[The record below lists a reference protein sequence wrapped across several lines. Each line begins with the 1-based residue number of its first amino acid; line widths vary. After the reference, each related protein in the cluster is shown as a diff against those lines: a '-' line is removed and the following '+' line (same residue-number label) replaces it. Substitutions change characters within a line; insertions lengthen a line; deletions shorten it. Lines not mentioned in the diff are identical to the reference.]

1 MYTDIILFFSRT
13 SLHIADSKYQISLIS
28 FIGTVVQKTARNE
41 QVCAHQKSYRNLSK
55 FFKIFF
61 EHSIQDGL

>member
-41 QVCAHQKSYRNLSK
+41 QVCAHQKSYRNL
-55 FFKIFF
+55 
-61 EHSIQDGL
+61 